1 MKKFIKILV
10 FLIILAILT
19 SIGINLYVV
28 LSTRSDIKTVDELDG
43 TGEYKCILILG
54 CLVDENGPCDML
66 TDRLDTGIE
75 LYKKGVAHKIIM
87 SGDHGTTEYDE
98 VNEMKKYA
106 IEKGVPSEDI
116 FMDHAGFCTYDSV
129 YRARTIFGADKMVI
143 VTQNYHL
150 YRALHIAGRL
160 GVKAYGV
167 NAARHEY
174 KGEYLNEAREFAA
187 RIKDFVISVY
197 KPLPEYL
204 GDPIPVSGNGD
215 VTNDKTFD

>member
-1 MKKFIKILV
+1 MKKLLKFLAFI
-10 FLIILAILT
+10 IILAILV

-28 LSTRSDIKTVDELDG
+28 LSTKSDIKTVDELDG

-75 LYKKGVAHKIIM
+75 LYKKGAAPKIIM
-87 SGDHGTTEYDE
+87 SGDHGTEKYDE

-116 FMDHAGFCTYDSV
+116 FMDHAGFCTYDSI
-129 YRARTIFGADKMVI
+129 YRARTIFGAEKMVI
-143 VTQNYHL
+143 VTQKYHL
-150 YRALHIAGRL
+150 YRALHIAKRL
-160 GVKAYGV
+160 GVEAVGV
-167 NAARHEY
+167 NAALHEY
-174 KGEYLNEAREFAA
+174 KGEYLNEGREFAA
-187 RIKDFVISVY
+187 RIKDFVMCVY
-197 KPLPEYL
+197 KPQPKYL

-215 VTNDKTFD
+215 VTNDK